1 MLKLKKAIRF
11 GRFKEIVLSLCLVVL
26 TALFLS
32 SPAYSEETP
41 IMTLISRVQ
50 TLEVRLA
57 EIESDQDL
65 ILDKQKE
72 IITKLDNLK
81 VWVRRN

>member
-1 MLKLKKAIRF
+1 
-11 GRFKEIVLSLCLVVL
+11 
-26 TALFLS
+26 
-32 SPAYSEETP
+32 
-41 IMTLISRVQ
+41 MTLISRVQ